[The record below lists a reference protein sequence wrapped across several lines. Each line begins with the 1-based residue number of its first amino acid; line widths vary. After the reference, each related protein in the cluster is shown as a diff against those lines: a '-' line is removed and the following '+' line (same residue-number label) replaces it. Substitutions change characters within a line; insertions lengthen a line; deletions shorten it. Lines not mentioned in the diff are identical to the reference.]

1 MFRAMRLNGQQ
12 LSQEETIEI
21 LNKQTHGTL
30 AINGTDKYP
39 YSVPV
44 SYVYSDGKIYFHG
57 ATAG

>member
-1 MFRAMRLNGQQ
+1 MFREMRLNGQQ
-12 LSQEETIEI
+12 LSQEETIQI

-30 AINGTDKYP
+30 AINGAGKYP